1 MTMAKGALQLSLSSL
16 ILFPWVFCVQMC
28 ESHHLDVLLMLS
40 LWFLFSACFAL
51 VWSVCFC
58 IIIAIIIIIGL
69 LGFFLMGEIKKGCG
83 FGWGSRGGS
92 GRR

>member
-1 MTMAKGALQLSLSSL
+1 MTMAKGALQLALSSL
-16 ILFPWVFCVQMC
+16 TLFPWVFCVQMC

-51 VWSVCFC
+51 VWSVCFY

-69 LGFFLMGEIKKGCG
+69 LGFF
-83 FGWGSRGGS
+83 SD
-92 GRR
+92 GRDKERVWIWVGK